1 MALIIEREM
10 ILINRCTKIILSM
23 LLCSLLVAL
32 TACDSSPK
40 STVTILGGKENIKYA
55 TLNSDPKASL
65 SDQTASPFSFAFEE
79 ENPSDIQYLKNGE
92 EISIDF
98 GSNPPDTLSISDG
111 LLDSNGDYLYTSK
124 LITDVPYVTKKGVY
138 SFNLE
143 TNIASS
149 LSSYYEQDKKE
160 FRGFII
166 NAFWEKQEKKYA
178 FAIQSSAY

>member
-1 MALIIEREM
+1 M
-10 ILINRCTKIILSM
+10 ILINRCKKIIMSM
-23 LLCSLLVAL
+23 LLCSLLVAF
-32 TACDSSPK
+32 TGCDGSPK
-40 STVTILGGKENIKYA
+40 SSVTIVGGKENIKYA
-55 TLNSDPKASL
+55 NLNSDQKASL

-79 ENPSDIQYLKNGE
+79 ENTSEIQYLKIGE

-111 LLDSNGDYLYTSK
+111 LLDANGDYLYTSK

-143 TNIASS
+143 THIASS
-149 LSSYYEQDKKE
+149 LSSYYEKDKKE
-160 FRGFII
+160 YRGFII

-178 FAIQSSAY
+178 FAIQSSAH